1 MWHIGIN
8 RIVLALAVGI
18 GLLIATASESEVA
31 SLDPYHPAT
40 LLPLVSN
47 RVDTVTS
54 YVRNFSARE
63 LMVAAGLRE
72 RIPPESAP
80 QSE

>member
-8 RIVLALAVGI
+8 RIVLALAVGL
-18 GLLIATASESEVA
+18 GLLIATANKSEVA

-40 LLPLVSN
+40 FLPLVSN
-47 RVDTVTS
+47 RMDTVTY
-54 YVRNFSARE
+54 YVRNFPARD

-72 RIPPESAP
+72 RIPPESAT